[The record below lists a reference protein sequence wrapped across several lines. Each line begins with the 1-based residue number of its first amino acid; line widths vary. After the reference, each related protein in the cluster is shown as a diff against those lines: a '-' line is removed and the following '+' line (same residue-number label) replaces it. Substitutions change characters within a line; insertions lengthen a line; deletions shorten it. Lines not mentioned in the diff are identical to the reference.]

1 MSAEMRRSSVAA
13 AESRPLRVLILSNQA
28 LIRSG
33 LRRLLEDA
41 GGECEVDESDAGV
54 RLRQALDRRCPDV
67 VLIDRDAYDAGQL
80 EAVAEAVHANGPT
93 PILVV
98 SGDSSPE
105 TCRNLV
111 RIGVMG
117 CVTKDNP
124 PEVLAKAVEKVSRGE
139 AWFDRSTVARF
150 VTGMKAAVAAEVGP
164 ALTSREGEIVE
175 CVAAGLKNK
184 QIARR
189 LFISEVTVRHHLTS
203 VYSKL
208 GVANRQHLMLYA
220 FERGLV
226 PPPGRGDT

>member
-1 MSAEMRRSSVAA
+1 MSAEMRRSLFAA
-13 AESRPLRVLILSNQA
+13 AESRPLRVLIVSNQA

-33 LRRLLEDA
+33 LRRLLEDGD
-41 GGECEVDESDAGV
+41 GGYVVDEGDVGAG
-54 RLRQALDRRCPDV
+54 LRWDLGRQRPDV
-67 VLIDRDAYDAGQL
+67 VLVDRDAYDAGQL
-80 EAVAEAVHANGPT
+80 EAVAEAVHADGPT
-93 PILVV
+93 PILVI
-98 SGDSSPE
+98 SSDSSPE
-105 TCRNLV
+105 TCRSLV
-111 RIGVMG
+111 RLGIMG

-124 PEVLAKAVEKVSRGE
+124 PEVLAKAVDKVSRGE

-150 VTGMKAAVAAEVGP
+150 VTGMQAAGPAAGAP
-164 ALTSREGEIVE
+164 ALTGREAEIVE

-208 GVANRQHLMLYA
+208 GVSNRQRLMLYA

-226 PPPGRGDT
+226 PPPGRGDS